1 MKYKVFHVQAVNE
14 DSTAEPG
21 CITKIDKEG
30 ILVACS
36 KGQVRLVTI
45 QAPGKGQ
52 VKAADYARSKKD
64 EFTIGKKFG

>member
-14 DSTAEPG
+14 DSNTEPG
-21 CITKIDKEG
+21 CITKIDKDG
-30 ILVACS
+30 ILVSCS